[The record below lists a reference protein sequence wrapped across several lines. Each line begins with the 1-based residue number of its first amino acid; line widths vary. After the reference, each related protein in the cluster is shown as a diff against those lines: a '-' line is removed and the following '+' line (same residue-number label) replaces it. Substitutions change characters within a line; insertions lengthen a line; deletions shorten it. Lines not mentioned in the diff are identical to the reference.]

1 MATVRPGTFRAV
13 ERPNPQAVIQA
24 ESWTP
29 GGGVIQRAFTEFT
42 QGKPLSQ
49 ADIIVAGGMGV
60 GSREGFRKLELLA
73 AKLGAGLGA
82 SRTAVDAGFAPYRCQ
97 VGMTGVTVCPKV
109 YLAVG
114 ISGAVQ
120 HLAGMS
126 GSEKVIAIN
135 SDPKAPIFDYADY
148 GIVGD
153 WEEIVDSLL
162 KEEDL

>member
-1 MATVRPGTFRAV
+1 
-13 ERPNPQAVIQA
+13 
-24 ESWTP
+24 
-29 GGGVIQRAFTEFT
+29 
-42 QGKPLSQ
+42 
-49 ADIIVAGGMGV
+49 
-60 GSREGFRKLELLA
+60 
-73 AKLGAGLGA
+73 
-82 SRTAVDAGFAPYRCQ
+82 
-97 VGMTGVTVCPKV
+97 MTGVTVCPKV

-126 GSEKVIAIN
+126 GSEKVISIN